1 VSALR
6 RPEAAPRR
14 EATAEELGG
23 EPEERS
29 VIRSPIATLVA
40 LLAVVVIA
48 TGLAA
53 WFRGEVEQL
62 RNREGNDALVDVA
75 ATSQVVSDVEE
86 ALEAVYSYD
95 VARLD
100 ENQRTARELITEDF
114 SDDYEMLVEEVRGP
128 APDQPTVVSAVVVS
142 SAVKLLDGDRAIVVA
157 FIDQQATR
165 GVDAEQSTVPARLT
179 VTAERVDDRWKIAAI
194 EIV

>member
-1 VSALR
+1 MSSL
-6 RPEAAPRR
+6 
-14 EATAEELGG
+14 
-23 EPEERS
+23 
-29 VIRSPIATLVA
+29 RSPVATLVA

-48 TGLAA
+48 TGLAV
-53 WFRGEVEQL
+53 WFRGEAEQL

-75 ATSQVVSDVEE
+75 ATAQVVNDVNR

-100 ENQRTARELITEDF
+100 ENERAARELITEDVTG
-114 SDDYEMLVEEVRGP
+114 DYRMLLDEVRRP
-128 APDQPTVVSAVVVS
+128 APDRPAVVSAVVTS
-142 SAVKLLDGDRAIVVA
+142 SAVRFLDEDRAIVVA
-157 FIDQQATR
+157 FIDQRATR
-165 GVDAEQSTVPARLT
+165 GMDAEQPAVPARLT

>member
-1 VSALR
+1 MSALR
-6 RPEAAPRR
+6 RPESTPRR
-14 EATAEELGG
+14 QATAEGLDG
-23 EPEERS
+23 ERAERS

-48 TGLAA
+48 TGLAV
-53 WFRGEVEQL
+53 WFRGEAEQL

-75 ATSQVVSDVEE
+75 ATSQVLSDVNE
-86 ALEAVYSYD
+86 ALEAVYSYE

-100 ENQRTARELITEDF
+100 ENERTARELITEDF
-114 SDDYEMLVEEVRGP
+114 SDDYGMLVEEVRRP
-128 APDQPTVVSAVVVS
+128 APDQPAVVSAVVVS
-142 SAVKLLDGDRAIVVA
+142 SAVKLLDGDRAIVVV

-165 GVDAEQSTVPARLT
+165 GVDAEQPAVPARLT